1 MLACNDITIVIAMLR
16 ARRTERQPRGSRG
29 AAHQFLVLVL
39 LQYRGLERHQLGHE
53 GIVLRGGGSG
63 ARAQCSKVAQ
73 PGCRSGAAWYSN
85 SCQALLISY
94 YQAAMNRIA
103 VRERA
108 ASAAPQEPVITLCAN
123 AMAVLVWRRARTSEH
138 RAHFL
143 QQDQLIFRLIAVSF
157 KQDLVHFLED
167 GRWRESENGSGLRSA
182 MRPQQN

>member
-1 MLACNDITIVIAMLR
+1 MLACNDNTIVIAMLR
-16 ARRTERQPRGSRG
+16 ARRTERQPRWQVRRG
-29 AAHQFLVLVL
+29 APISRARPSPVP
-39 LQYRGLERHQLGHE
+39 RSRAPPAWTRRHSTE
-53 GIVLRGGGSG
+53 GRRQRSACSV
-63 ARAQCSKVAQ
+63 SKVAQ
-73 PGCRSGAAWYSN
+73 PGCRSGAAWHSN
-85 SCQALLISY
+85 SCQTLLISY

-123 AMAVLVWRRARTSEH
+123 AMAVLVWRRARASEH

-157 KQDLVHFLED
+157 KQDLVQFLED
-167 GRWRESENGSGLRSA
+167 GRWRESENGPGLRSA